1 MSLPRAK
8 KFPTSAFLALLIGL
22 TSSITSAA
30 DKTSAEA
37 PKRGIGV
44 TPAES
49 FRVPEGFEVEL
60 LYQVPSNSEGSWVCL
75 TTDPKGRLL
84 ASDQYGGLYR
94 ITVKADGGVD
104 VERLK
109 GDFGMAH
116 GMLSAFGSL
125 YINVNGQPAKG
136 KQKEVKS
143 GIYRLTDT
151 TGDDQYDKVEHLI
164 ELKGRGEHGPHALI
178 LSPDGKQ
185 IYIASGNTTDLPAD
199 VPHSRVPRHWSEDH
213 LLGSMPDA
221 RGHNAGRLAPGGW
234 VARINPDGSDFEIIA
249 TGFRNEY
256 DIAFNPAGELFT
268 YDADMEW
275 DVGTPW
281 YRPTRVNHVV
291 SGAEFG
297 WRNGAGKW
305 PAYYPD
311 SLGAV
316 VDIGPGSPTGI
327 AFGTG
332 AKFPAKYQKA
342 LFICD
347 WSFGNIFAVHMD
359 ESGSSYSG
367 SFETFATAA
376 PLPVTDLVVRPQ
388 DGLLYFTIGGRRTQ
402 SALYRIRY
410 TGPES
415 TAPVAASVDQE
426 SQALRQLRHKL
437 ESFHGSAN
445 PEAVAA
451 AIAELGNADRNI
463 RFAARIALEHQP
475 VDQWRSK
482 VLALTDPQALIHGVI
497 ALARCGEAS
506 DASAAIEALT
516 SIKWDALSDSQRIDL
531 LRAYG
536 LTFIRLGTPNDAQ
549 RATILAQLDPHLPGK
564 NVDVNRELAQVLIA
578 LDADKIAARVVDL
591 MINAPTQEDQMRY
604 AFALRGHE
612 ATWDA
617 DSQKAYFGWFQDAA
631 AARGGMSFGGFL
643 TNIRDAA
650 IAKLSDEKKAE
661 LGDLLKTPE
670 ARDPLADLEPRDVV
684 KEWKV
689 EDLTADNEATKQAY
703 DFERGKKMFAVGQC
717 YKCHRMSGQGG
728 ILGPDLT
735 GAGGRFSTKDLLVS
749 IIEPDKVISDQYGAT
764 QFLTLDG
771 KVIVG
776 KVINLSGDRMMVLTN
791 MMNPADQTTIIRD
804 DIDTMGEATTSMMP
818 AGLLDTMTAEEIRDL
833 LAYLKAGGNP
843 SHEIYAK

>member
-1 MSLPRAK
+1 MHFTRPALVGLS
-8 KFPTSAFLALLIGL
+8 LALLTGFV
-22 TSSITSAA
+22 TAA
-30 DKTSAEA
+30 DPA
-37 PKRGIGV
+37 PAKKKGGIGA
-44 TPAES
+44 TPAEA
-49 FRVPEGFEVEL
+49 FHVPDGFEVEL
-60 LYQVPSNSEGSWVCL
+60 LYQVPSETEGSWVSM

-84 ASDQYGGLYR
+84 TSDQYGGLYR
-94 ITVKADGGVD
+94 ITIADDGGVD

-125 YINVNGQPAKG
+125 YINVNGQPGNA

-164 ELKGRGEHGPHALI
+164 ELIGRGEHGPHALV

-185 IYIASGNTTDLPAD
+185 IYIASGNTTDLPAE

-234 VARINPDGSDFEIIA
+234 VARMDPDGSDFEIIA

-275 DVGTPW
+275 DVGTAW

-359 ESGSSYSG
+359 PAGSSYTG

-410 TGPES
+410 TGSES
-415 TAPVAASVDQE
+415 TAPVDEAADSEAVAQ
-426 SQALRQLRHKL
+426 RQLRHKL
-437 ESFHGSAN
+437 ESFHGSAD
-445 PEAVAA
+445 PAAVDA
-451 AIAELGNADRNI
+451 AIKQLGNPDRNI

-475 VDQWRSK
+475 VAQWRGE
-482 VLALTDPQALIHGVI
+482 VLEQTDPLALIHGVI

-506 DASAAIEALT
+506 DTAAAIDALT
-516 SIKWDALSDSQRIDL
+516 SINWAALSDSQRIDL

-536 LTFIRLGTPNDAQ
+536 LTFIRLGTPNKDQ
-549 RATILAQLDPHLPGK
+549 RTAVLAQLDSHLPGK

-578 LDADKIAARVVDL
+578 LDADKIATRVVDL
-591 MINAPTQEDQMRY
+591 MVKAPTQEDQMRY
-604 AFALRGHE
+604 AFSLREHE
-612 ATWDA
+612 ATWDPA
-617 DSQKAYFGWFQDAA
+617 SRKAYFGWFQNAA
-631 AARGGMSFGGFL
+631 AGRGGMSFGGFL
-643 TNIRDAA
+643 ENIRNAA
-650 IAKLSDEKKAE
+650 IAKLSDPVKAE
-661 LGDLLKTPE
+661 LGELLKTPE

-684 KEWKV
+684 KEWAV
-689 EDLTADNEATKQAY
+689 DDLVASSDSAGKPY
-703 DFERGKKMFAVGQC
+703 DFERGRQMFAVGQC
-717 YKCHRMSGQGG
+717 YKCHRMNNQGG

-776 KVINLSGDRMMVLTN
+776 KVVNLSGDTFRVLTN
-791 MMNPADQTTIIRD
+791 MMEPAKQTGINRD
-804 DIDTMGEATTSMMP
+804 DIDMMSTATTSMMP
-818 AGLLDTMTAEEIRDL
+818 AGLLNTMTAEEIRDL
-833 LAYLKAGGNP
+833 LAYLKAGGKQ